1 LGGHLEGSSGHS
13 QPSTRSASN
22 LRGKSEFWSLCY
34 SARGN
39 WWDAG
44 LRAESQVDAGFLGRK
59 EQDGSPWGPALELE
73 DEEEMGEKSRNIY
86 IVDQKEVAGNI
97 SQGDTGLEGEGVDT
111 QRAE

>member
-1 LGGHLEGSSGHS
+1 M
-13 QPSTRSASN
+13 
-22 LRGKSEFWSLCY
+22 
-34 SARGN
+34 
-39 WWDAG
+39 
-44 LRAESQVDAGFLGRK
+44 
-59 EQDGSPWGPALELE
+59 ELE